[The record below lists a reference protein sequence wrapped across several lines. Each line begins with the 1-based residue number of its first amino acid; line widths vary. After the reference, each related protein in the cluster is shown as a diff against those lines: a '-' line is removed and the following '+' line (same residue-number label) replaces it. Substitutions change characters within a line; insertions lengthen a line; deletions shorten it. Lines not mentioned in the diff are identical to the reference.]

1 MHRGFPFCAGT
12 MMSVSPLFSLSPG
25 WKQLFSK
32 INCFC
37 TAVFPA
43 IDQPA
48 VPLCLKCRVAC
59 GGLYCQGFECF
70 QAGHGYT
77 TGLFM
82 FGTEPVKLGG
92 NLYAIISAWHSY
104 LPVLLWLKGIY
115 RWPDDLPGNTYL
127 SPQRLLRVSG
137 MCFLAAWGEL
147 DEELDVHQDQT
158 WEWLKV
164 CELYHIHLPYSSEHL
179 WEQKRGGGVTRTV
192 QLQESESHFHT
203 GSSSWVLHIKSITV
217 CPLFQ

>member
-12 MMSVSPLFSLSPG
+12 MMSVSPLFSLSTG

-137 MCFLAAWGEL
+137 MCFLAAWGGIGCPSGPDL
-147 DEELDVHQDQT
+147 RVTQGLWAVSYSLAIFIRTSVRAKKGRWGDPHCAAARIGKSLPHRKLQ
-158 WEWLKV
+158 LSPSYK
-164 CELYHIHLPYSSEHL
+164 IHYCVS
-179 WEQKRGGGVTRTV
+179 TV
-192 QLQESESHFHT
+192 S
-203 GSSSWVLHIKSITV
+203 VM
-217 CPLFQ
+217 